1 MINDSKAG
9 LGSRSEFP
17 SKLLVVDMP
26 GRFDEQEGG
35 GWLQSIGSFVE
46 EWARCRHFVNYGKG
60 EQEIDDPLQ
69 SVKPHR
75 VWRNHARIDTI
86 EQPGFAGAAP
96 QAGDHSRFDIDSNN
110 AAGWAD
116 QASQFQCKEVH
127 SGAGFEHDHAEMDV
141 GRDDSDWI
149 LHETPQRTCEK
160 VPDPPG
166 TNVVTSHTNS
176 GQTIR

>member
-75 VWRNHARIDTI
+75 VWRNHARIDT
-86 EQPGFAGAAP
+86 PGKRYGDWVTVMRRSRCLSTAGQGP
-96 QAGDHSRFDIDSNN
+96 
-110 AAGWAD
+110 
-116 QASQFQCKEVH
+116 
-127 SGAGFEHDHAEMDV
+127 
-141 GRDDSDWI
+141 
-149 LHETPQRTCEK
+149 
-160 VPDPPG
+160 
-166 TNVVTSHTNS
+166 VT
-176 GQTIR
+176 